1 MFNKDDVGSGKVQSA
16 ADGGRTIGEI
26 GGSNKDTF
34 ALSVARSG
42 TKALKERLSAGGS
55 PSSFY
60 ASAGFSDLCVGG
72 LRWLRGWSGEHIL
85 LNVFGDRQINRK
97 RGVYRLSF
105 LIKIY

>member
-42 TKALKERLSAGGS
+42 TKALKDSALVPAAPNRLFILPPVSPICALADCDGCGAGGVNI
-55 PSSFY
+55 F
-60 ASAGFSDLCVGG
+60 C
-72 LRWLRGWSGEHIL
+72 
-85 LNVFGDRQINRK
+85 
-97 RGVYRLSF
+97 
-105 LIKIY
+105 

>member
-42 TKALKERLSAGGS
+42 TKPPAWAAG
-55 PSSFY
+55 
-60 ASAGFSDLCVGG
+60 
-72 LRWLRGWSGEHIL
+72 
-85 LNVFGDRQINRK
+85 
-97 RGVYRLSF
+97 
-105 LIKIY
+105 